1 MRSKFEA
8 VDSSSV
14 FISIV
19 TELTDIFVE
28 GLLNALPSQR
38 DPDFEIKLKS
48 NKPPPMRLVV
58 LLSAEELQKHKR

>member
-1 MRSKFEA
+1 MRTKFEA

-14 FISIV
+14 FISVV

-48 NKPPPMRLVV
+48 NEPPPMRPVV